1 MQYRESQGHESDLFL
16 SYFRPCVIPTN
27 GAKGKAEGEGK
38 EPTLYQVKGRRF
50 LHIRQVRRQDFCR
63 GGGRRGLKVPQQSDE
78 MVKEPSLH
86 QMNRRRF
93 LHTRQVRVR
102 ETGGVESG
110 IG

>member
-50 LHIRQVRRQDFCR
+50 LHIRQVRRLGFCR
-63 GGGRRGLKVPQQSDE
+63 GGGRPGVLSCLN
-78 MVKEPSLH
+78 S
-86 QMNRRRF
+86 QMRWRRSR
-93 LHTRQVRVR
+93 H
-102 ETGGVESG
+102 S
-110 IG
+110 IK